1 MFAPSVRKEYLKRS
15 QQANLAT
22 QNAYKAYDEARKK
35 YALEIGAYQSARLK
49 YEQAMTAFGQAKFN
63 QIAEKKLMPAGNDMN
78 QIQVILH
85 LGSKVMEIGG
95 EFGVEIDKV
104 TRLHNQYQH
113 AVDLE
118 KKAWDALHKYMADKQ
133 AIKGMGETEYKKW
146 KKELRAELF
155 K

>member
-1 MFAPSVRKEYLKRS
+1 
-15 QQANLAT
+15 
-22 QNAYKAYDEARKK
+22 
-35 YALEIGAYQSARLK
+35 
-49 YEQAMTAFGQAKFN
+49 MTAFGQAKFN